1 MPSKEDSLGR
11 VMSSWGGVP
20 EGQAFRSCMAR
31 ERLAYKNDP
40 YTVTRMVSEHATWC
54 QAYDETAE
62 DGEEGSPLVDGWS
75 GPFAVILAH
84 ICHASDPSSVIVSPC
99 ADDLMSGMVVA

>member
-1 MPSKEDSLGR
+1 
-11 VMSSWGGVP
+11 MSSWGGVP
-20 EGQAFRSCMAR
+20 EGQAFRGDKAR
-31 ERLAYKNDP
+31 ERLAHKNDS
-40 YTVTRMVSEHATWC
+40 YTVTRMVGEHATWC

-84 ICHASDPSSVIVSPC
+84 ICHASDPSSVIFSPC
-99 ADDLMSGMVVA
+99 ADDLMSGTVVA